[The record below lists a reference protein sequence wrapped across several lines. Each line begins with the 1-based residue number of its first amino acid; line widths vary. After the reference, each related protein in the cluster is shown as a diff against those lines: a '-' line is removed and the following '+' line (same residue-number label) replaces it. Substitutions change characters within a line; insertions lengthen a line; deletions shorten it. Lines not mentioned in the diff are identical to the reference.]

1 MNPENLRR
9 DINDLLAVQQ
19 AIDVNIIMSVTNKAG
34 IITAVNKRFCE
45 ISQYEEY
52 ELIGKSHNLINSGYH
67 PKIFFSMMW
76 KTIKAGDTW
85 HNEIK
90 NRAKDGSFYWVD
102 TVIVPVFDN
111 SQQVHQYLSL
121 RVLIT
126 DKKEADTALTNAA
139 FTVSH
144 KIRHPLVNMQALL
157 TLCDQGKAPLE
168 DLREL
173 SQLMQM
179 ELDKIDKLTRQMA
192 NDLHDYKMKLEFKS
206 QSMQ

>member
-1 MNPENLRR
+1 MNPEYLRL
-9 DINDLLAVQQ
+9 DIKDLLAVQQ

-34 IITAVNKRFCE
+34 ITTAVNKRFCE
-45 ISQYEEY
+45 ISQYEED
-52 ELIGKSHNLINSGYH
+52 ELLGKSHNVINSGYH
-67 PKIFFSMMW
+67 PKIFFSTMW
-76 KTIKAGDTW
+76 KTIAAGKTW

-111 SQQVHQYLSL
+111 NHQIHQYLSL
-121 RVLIT
+121 RILIT
-126 DKKEADTALTNAA
+126 DKKEADTALTNAV

-157 TLCDQGKAPLE
+157 TLCEHGNASQE
-168 DLREL
+168 DIREL
-173 SQLMQM
+173 SQLMQA
-179 ELDKIDKLTRQMA
+179 ELDKIDTLTRQMA
-192 NDLHDYKMKLEFKS
+192 NDLHDYKMKLEFKA